1 MHTGTRA
8 TGDGG
13 KEVRLTP
20 YTKAK
25 PQRRKRAK
33 DELDYLRRKV
43 VDLEETLSSLN
54 QVGIPK
60 SCCASDE
67 DKDVFFDGNKSPSVK
82 KKNLIKQWSRI

>member
-13 KEVRLTP
+13 KYARLTP

-43 VDLEETLSSLN
+43 KQVTERQKEET
-54 QVGIPK
+54 K
-60 SCCASDE
+60 R
-67 DKDVFFDGNKSPSVK
+67 
-82 KKNLIKQWSRI
+82 IKQWSRI